1 MAMSKCRVCK
11 EREAE
16 WSWQPFGPAEDSRET
31 FTVPGWHYRGFAVI
45 PVCDQCKKR
54 IQAGATVQFD
64 YKRTTYTCI
73 DDEVWGIRRVSELV
87 PKER

>member
-1 MAMSKCRVCK
+1 MSKCRICK

-16 WSWQPFGPAEDSRET
+16 WSWQPLGPSDRPRET

-45 PVCDQCKKR
+45 PVCEGCKDK
-54 IQAGATVQFD
+54 IQAGETVQFD

-73 DDEVWGIRRVSELV
+73 DEEVLGTKRVTDYI

>member
-1 MAMSKCRVCK
+1 MAKCRICK

-45 PVCDQCKKR
+45 PVSD
-54 IQAGATVQFD
+54 
-64 YKRTTYTCI
+64 
-73 DDEVWGIRRVSELV
+73 
-87 PKER
+87 